1 MTKEDIIIVPHPSL
15 RLTSNEIDEI
25 NDKITL
31 TIDNMVSATLDWEK
45 SRNHEV
51 GVALAAVQINQLLDL
66 IIIRNNYEDK
76 DDLKFNVY
84 INPKVIKKYGNLIE
98 DYEGCL
104 SVPDIYG
111 KVPRFSKV
119 KIKYLDINGVERQKT
134 FSDFYARIIQH
145 EIDHT
150 KGILFIDK
158 IKEREDAF
166 YILNKSGKLEALKY
180 EKDIKKNPILWK

>member
-166 YILNKSGKLEALKY
+166 YILNKNGKLEALKY